1 MEYVDLIN
9 RILSAEHSASAIAQ
23 EVKDRQAG
31 LDQDLARESE
41 ELRQRYMERARRRVA
56 IVEETEEKAAQA
68 SMAAMDKRFTTAMDN
83 VNRAY
88 ENHRDQWVDIL
99 LSRVTGELS

>member
-31 LDQDLARESE
+31 LDRDLARESE
-41 ELRQRYMERARRRVA
+41 ELRQRAQTIEFLGLIGTVVPLVKQNVA
-56 IVEETEEKAAQA
+56 IKRYTTLYQLEPKQLAAVAPAFDLIIEELGIK
-68 SMAAMDKRFTTAMDN
+68 K
-83 VNRAY
+83 
-88 ENHRDQWVDIL
+88 
-99 LSRVTGELS
+99 